1 MQTVGFIGCGNM
13 GSAIIYGISRAK
25 EFHVAGYDHN
35 PEKLQYRRHCRK
47 ALCG

>member
-35 PEKLQYRRHCRK
+35 PEKLQK
-47 ALCG
+47 LENECG